1 MREYF
6 LSLQS
11 APGQS
16 GSINHLYLLFLI
28 PVIFALIPLMLYC
41 CFYLILR
48 KNRSKATQKRHIQV
62 DNNFRTELNRR
73 VCTNDTKYAVVNV
86 NII

>member
-1 MREYF
+1 MREYY

-16 GSINHLYLLFLI
+16 GSMNHLYLLFLI
-28 PVIFALIPLMLYC
+28 PVIFALIPLLLYC
-41 CFYLILR
+41 CFHLILR
-48 KNRSKATQKRHIQV
+48 KNRSKQQKRCIQM
-62 DNNFRTELNRR
+62 DNSSRTELNRR
-73 VCTNDTKYAVVNV
+73 VCTKDTRYAVVNV